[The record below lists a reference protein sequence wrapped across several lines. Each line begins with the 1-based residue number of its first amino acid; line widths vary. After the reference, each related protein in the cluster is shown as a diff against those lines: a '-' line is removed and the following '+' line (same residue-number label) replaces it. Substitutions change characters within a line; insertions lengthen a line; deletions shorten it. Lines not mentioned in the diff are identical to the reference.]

1 MCLLGGKRP
10 EAGGGHSKVS
20 IQASFFS
27 TKFSCRE
34 FTRTDENDS
43 VGIQR
48 PLTMASPSQRL
59 RTSNKGTVNVAVARH
74 RDDIL
79 RIPTQVFSFVH
90 RFRVKHEMIIP
101 AWDESHFGSGTIY
114 AIMSA

>member
-1 MCLLGGKRP
+1 
-10 EAGGGHSKVS
+10 
-20 IQASFFS
+20 
-27 TKFSCRE
+27 
-34 FTRTDENDS
+34 
-43 VGIQR
+43 
-48 PLTMASPSQRL
+48 MAVP
-59 RTSNKGTVNVAVARH
+59 RH